1 MARSSHRISPHDARC
16 DGARTGGGLRRSEVT
31 SAALSDETCD
41 ACGEVLTEP
50 AAGRGLLLFPK
61 GDRMTV
67 EEPPLCE
74 SCARAIGLS
83 ALMRFGLEMD

>member
-1 MARSSHRISPHDARC
+1 MAQRSPRLSPHDARC
-16 DGARTGGGLRRSEVT
+16 DGARSGGGLRRSAVT
-31 SAALSDETCD
+31 TAPHTDERCD
-41 ACGEVLTEP
+41 ACGEALTGP

-61 GDRMTV
+61 GDGMTV

-74 SCARAIGLS
+74 GCARAIGLS